1 MDLKR
6 TGALIA
12 QRRRELELTQS
23 QLAELVG
30 VTDKAISRW
39 ETGRGFPD
47 AAYLQPLAQAL
58 GLSVTEI
65 VNGELIQPE
74 IAARQADDAV
84 LSTLKYG
91 RQMLRTVAAVLLATV
106 GAAFTASP
114 MYAVG
119 ANVGLLAALG
129 VFLLALA
136 AAVRF
141 WKKGPSSRL
150 AQLLAAV
157 LLLIALVLQ
166 ALPGSAVL
174 VFAGPDYYDR
184 NLYSCFDPMLC
195 GYANFSPGL
204 SAVLT
209 AMCFVLLTVLLLTRK
224 NGMRNSVFVC
234 TIMAGVFMLVPPVLL
249 GGEYMTPSAVAVVL
263 LQFTAA
269 FFQAS
274 ANGNMAK

>member
-65 VNGELIQPE
+65 VNGELMQPE

-84 LSTLKYG
+84 LSTLKCG

-150 AQLLAAV
+150 ALTPRV
-157 LLLIALVLQ
+157 
-166 ALPGSAVL
+166 ALPIWLIVSACI
-174 VFAGPDYYDR
+174 R
-184 NLYSCFDPMLC
+184 
-195 GYANFSPGL
+195 
-204 SAVLT
+204 
-209 AMCFVLLTVLLLTRK
+209 
-224 NGMRNSVFVC
+224 
-234 TIMAGVFMLVPPVLL
+234 IIVPPVVIIIISFSSVTSF
-249 GGEYMTPSAVAVVL
+249 M
-263 LQFTAA
+263 FTR
-269 FFQAS
+269 
-274 ANGNMAK
+274 